1 MAIDIIKKFWDKLSL
16 RHDNLGRDDSFYA
29 IFSSGYSK
37 ADIKLNHITKVV
49 VRECDEECLKKIED
63 GLVALDI
70 ITRAPKQFLKTDYEI
85 IPVEL
90 AKKTGTASIKH
101 LSSHSHLISRVDED
115 GMVVPTRILTGLS
128 DDNFALYENIF
139 VKSLIINLATF
150 FDRRFSEI
158 LDDVDF
164 SSLTSLQNKSMWFVK
179 NSRINLDMKLD
190 IVTDNFNKD
199 EIMKMDDILRRV
211 AWIKRTLGRVYGSA
225 FMKKLADCRP
235 IVGAIKRTNIIT
247 KEPNYNICYHLW
259 NYISSYD
266 GMVLDFRVEQIP
278 IELNDKYRRKM
289 NKAMMYM
296 YAAVDACQKDNE
308 KYVEALKK
316 SINLV
321 IKKSKIKKIKNV
333 VDHNKTFEV
342 VEEDDPIIFTE
353 DKQKT
358 LDMLIKEKEYLK
370 EQLEITK
377 EKHRQR
383 ELDHR
388 EIEKGKQEYI
398 RLKQEQIDELLKQKV
413 ESNKELRRRA
423 RINKEKAIIAQESMA
438 VKRVRDRKYVV
449 EGRIKEMENR
459 IRICNSNIEK
469 SGGTIFMLN
478 QEIKNKVNVDANKK
492 EIREIKKNQ
501 VQWKDTILKCKKKI
515 KGYEAKVAE
524 IEARVAQINKVNK
537 EKRAKRKKILLEK
550 NSKK

>member
-1 MAIDIIKKFWDKLSL
+1 MSIDIIKKFWDKLSR

-29 IFSSGYSK
+29 IFSNGYSK

-49 VRECDEECLKKIED
+49 IRECDEECLKKIED

-70 ITRAPKQFLKTDYEI
+70 ITRAPKQFLKTDFEI

-115 GMVVPTRILTGLS
+115 GMVVPTRILTGLA
-128 DDNFALYENIF
+128 DDNIALYENIF
-139 VKSLIINLATF
+139 VKSLILNLATF
-150 FDRRFSEI
+150 FDRRFSEF

-164 SSLTSLQNKSMWFVK
+164 SSLTSLQNRSVFNVK
-179 NSRINLDMKLD
+179 NSRVNFDMKLD

-199 EIMKMDDILRRV
+199 DIMKMDEILRRV
-211 AWIKRTLGRVYGSA
+211 AWIKRTLGRVYSSQ
-225 FMKKLADCRP
+225 FMRTLADCRP
-235 IVGAIKRTNIIT
+235 IVGSIKRTNIIT

-259 NYISSYD
+259 NFISNYE

-278 IELNDKYRRKM
+278 IELNDKYRKKM

-321 IKKSKIKKIKNV
+321 IKQSKIKKIKRV
-333 VDHNKTFEV
+333 VDNNTTTEV
-342 VEEDDPIIFTE
+342 ENEEDPYIFGE

-358 LDMLIKEKEYLK
+358 LEMLIKEKEYLK
-370 EQLEITK
+370 EQLAITK
-377 EKHRQR
+377 EKNRQR
-383 ELDHR
+383 ELELR
-388 EIEKGKQEYI
+388 EIEKEKQEYI
-398 RLKQEQIDELLKQKV
+398 RLKQEEIDKLLRQKV
-413 ESNKELRRRA
+413 ESRKEMMRRA
-423 RINKEKAIIAQESMA
+423 RIQKEKAIIAQESKS
-438 VKRVRDRKYVV
+438 VKKVRDRKYVV
-449 EGRIKEMENR
+449 EARIKEMESR
-459 IRICNSNIEK
+459 IKICNSNIEK

-478 QEIKNKVNVDANKK
+478 QEIKNKVNVESNRK
-492 EIREIKKNQ
+492 EIKEIKKNQ
-501 VQWKDTILKCKKKI
+501 ISWKETIAKCKKKI
-515 KGYEAKVAE
+515 KVYESKVKE
-524 IEARVAQINKVNK
+524 IELKVEQLNKINKG
-537 EKRAKRKKILLEK
+537 KREKRKKILIEK
-550 NSKK
+550 NSK